1 MNIFFR
7 NYLKGF
13 KQSNQQGHYQGTHYS
28 KNILNRNNIQKRPQE
43 ADQAVQ
49 KAAQE
54 VSPTCHVLPVS
65 PVS

>member
-1 MNIFFR
+1 MDIFFR

-49 KAAQE
+49 KAA
-54 VSPTCHVLPVS
+54 
-65 PVS
+65 